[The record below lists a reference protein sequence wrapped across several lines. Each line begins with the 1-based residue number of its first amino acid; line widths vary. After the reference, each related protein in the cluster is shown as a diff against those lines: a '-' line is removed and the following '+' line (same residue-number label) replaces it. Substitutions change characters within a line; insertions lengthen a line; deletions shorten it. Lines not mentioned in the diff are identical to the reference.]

1 MKMKFEMFKN
11 IESTRI
17 IDQILLTYIT
27 LRYEKFLYNLYYYI
41 NIRIKIYIISTMT
54 YQISLMFK
62 KKKK

>member
-1 MKMKFEMFKN
+1 MNEN
-11 IESTRI
+11 TRI

-62 KKKK
+62 KKKIIIPDVQWEL

>member
-1 MKMKFEMFKN
+1 MN
-11 IESTRI
+11 ESTRI

-62 KKKK
+62 KKKNNHT

>member
-1 MKMKFEMFKN
+1 MN
-11 IESTRI
+11 ESTRI

-41 NIRIKIYIISTMT
+41 NIRIKIYIISTIT